1 MACFGSSSLRC
12 IRRSQADTFLCHLFL
27 NRSVVVNKTTS
38 SRYLLASARDLSFT
52 RSFHSSR
59 ESRSS
64 FEDSTSNNFH
74 SKTQNTRT
82 LSPHSSVNSNT
93 CHRKYSS
100 VHTQLPV
107 GSVPEAQVDP
117 YILLDDQL
125 KYFYDDVRQILRQST
140 SQIELETI
148 ATYYFDGQGKALRPM
163 VSLLMARAINY
174 HLNKESR
181 QILSMQRQIA
191 LFSEMVHSASLV
203 HDDVIDQSDFRRGK
217 PSVNALWNHKKV
229 TMAGDYILSVASIMI
244 ARLGNND
251 VTIIL
256 SQILADLV
264 QGEFMQLGSKE
275 TENERFAHYLTKTY
289 RKTASLIANTLKS
302 TAVIA
307 GADDHIAEIAF
318 QYGRNIGLAFQLVDD
333 MLDFVS
339 STETMGKPTAADL
352 KLGLATAPV
361 LFACEKYPELN
372 PMIMRRFNEPGDVE
386 RAFDLVHKSHG
397 LEQTR
402 FLAKKHCIEAMRLA
416 QELTD
421 SPYQKGLQVVGDLV
435 INRMK

>member
-27 NRSVVVNKTTS
+27 NRSIVNKTIAS
-38 SRYLLASARDLSFT
+38 SRYLGASAADLSFA
-52 RSFHSSR
+52 RSFHDFRDSKR
-59 ESRSS
+59 LFKNSS
-64 FEDSTSNNFH
+64 FDCD
-74 SKTQNTRT
+74 SKTQNSKT
-82 LSPHSSVNSNT
+82 LSTKSSVNSNT
-93 CHRKYSS
+93 CHRPYSS

-107 GSVPEAQVDP
+107 GSVPDSQVDP

-125 KYFYDDVRQILRQST
+125 RHFYDDVRQILRQST

-148 ATYYFDGQGKALRPM
+148 STYYFDGQGKALRPM
-163 VSLLMARAINY
+163 VSLLMARAINH

-181 QILSMQRQIA
+181 HILSMQRQIA

-307 GADDHIAEIAF
+307 GANDQIAEIAF

-372 PMIMRRFNEPGDVE
+372 PMIMRRFSEPGDVE
-386 RAFDLVHKSHG
+386 RAFELVHKSHG
-397 LEQTR
+397 LEQTK
-402 FLAKKHCIEAMRLA
+402 FLAKKHCVEAMRLA